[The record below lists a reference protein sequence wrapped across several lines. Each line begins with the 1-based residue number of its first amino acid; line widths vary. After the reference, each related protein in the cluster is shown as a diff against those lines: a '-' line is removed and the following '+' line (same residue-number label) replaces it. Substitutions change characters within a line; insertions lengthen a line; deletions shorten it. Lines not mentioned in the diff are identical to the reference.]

1 MTKLY
6 FYKSVNMS
14 ANPVYMN
21 PNNINIYYENNSSI
35 YSGTSESGTQID
47 RRIGGSN
54 LLGSKA
60 KINEIGYWM
69 NGEDRLGGSN
79 LLGSKA
85 KINEID
91 YWIEDKFFASI
102 FDFNL
107 TPSKLEFKLTKGFKG
122 FLGGSDEILGS
133 KYKDVLFGGAR
144 SDFLM
149 GNSGNDLVNGGSG
162 NDVIKGGSGRDTAQ
176 FSSKSNRVNLNSTKT
191 QNTGDGR
198 DRLISIE
205 NVNAGSGNDVVTGN
219 RSANTLNGQNGNDRL
234 YGGGG
239 KDLLIGGG
247 GKDRVWGQG
256 GRDTFRVQRGSGYTI
271 IKDFNDGVDRI
282 QLGSGSSGLKLKTR
296 EDDMYLYQRGDLM
309 AVVEDAA
316 GDLNRRGNLLV

>member
-21 PNNINIYYENNSSI
+21 PNNISIYHENNSSI
-35 YSGTSESGTQID
+35 HSGSSESGTQID
-47 RRIGGSN
+47 RRI
-54 LLGSKA
+54 
-60 KINEIGYWM
+60 
-69 NGEDRLGGSN
+69 GGSN

-234 YGGGG
+234 YGAAGN
-239 KDLLIGGG
+239 DLLIGGG

-256 GRDTFRVQRGSGYTI
+256 GRDTFLVQHGSGYTI

-316 GDLNRRGNLLV
+316 GDLNRRGNTYSIKEALTQPFIIHKA